1 MWFWWFMLISSLLIP
16 ALMITAGW
24 FMWKRP
30 PKKINSA
37 IGYRTSRS
45 MKNMDT
51 WKYAHEYCGGLWQKT
66 GWIILILSLL
76 LHFPFYHSSKD
87 VIGVMSGILCAAQC
101 LFLITTVFLTEQ
113 ALKRT
118 FTNEGV
124 RK

>member
-1 MWFWWFMLISSLLIP
+1 MWFWWFIFVFDLLIP
-16 ALMITAGW
+16 VLMILSGKT
-24 FMWKRP
+24 MQNHC
-30 PKKINSA
+30 PKNINGM

-118 FTNEGV
+118 FANEGV